1 MRALWWLCVSAAL
14 ACVQAQLCPWQNDHP
29 ELASACLCASNLARE
44 VSVQCDLVDWSLLL
58 GALQRHL
65 PPGPGPVID
74 LLYVSNS
81 TIRSLPA
88 DVLAGVRR
96 VRSLQMSGCRIE
108 KIETGAFRG
117 HETSLKNLNLQVR
130 SYFRSSFRSG
140 KRFLIS

>member
-1 MRALWWLCVSAAL
+1 MGAIRWLCLAVLAVSAA
-14 ACVQAQLCPWQNDHP
+14 AQLCPWQNDHP

-44 VSVQCDLVDWSLLL
+44 VSVQCDLVEWSLLL
-58 GALQRHL
+58 GALMRHL

-81 TIRSLPA
+81 TVRTLPA

-117 HETSLKNLNLQVR
+117 HENSLKNLNLQVGR
-130 SYFRSSFRSG
+130 V
-140 KRFLIS
+140 LCV